1 MEHVLTKEVQVKRAK
16 AIVLV
21 ILLVWAAGD
30 SLLYTQSQDQSFAF
44 PDSSPRK
51 RARELGITIGHMTP
65 GKWNAITDVPGVRVG
80 HSTVVFG
87 SGPLVVGKGPAR
99 TGVTAVIPHEGLIW
113 RENVPAAAW
122 VLNGNGD
129 MTGTKWLNEK
139 GALETPILLTNSWSV
154 GAVFDHFLSWA
165 YHVDKDFYFDG
176 CDPVVAETW
185 DGFLNDIRGRH
196 VHKEHVFAALNGAKS
211 GPVEEGAVGGGTGMS
226 AFDFKA
232 GIGTAS
238 RLVETAGRS
247 YTVGV
252 LVQANFGSRHL
263 LRIDGVPV
271 GREITDLMPVENE
284 PDGSFLAVLATD
296 APLDHRQLRRL
307 TKRIAMGLA
316 RTGSI
321 AHNGS
326 GDLMIA
332 FSTGYRITEELEL
345 ETRPALKPG
354 HMNPLFEA
362 TVEATDEAI
371 VNSLCMAK
379 TTVGRDGNTIYAI
392 PLDRLQAIM
401 KKYGRLDTG
410 S

>member
-1 MEHVLTKEVQVKRAK
+1 MIRSGVLLAVT
-16 AIVLV
+16 
-21 ILLVWAAGD
+21 LLAWAAAEGVVKA
-30 SLLYTQSQDQSFAF
+30 QSQENTESTLAF
-44 PDSSPRK
+44 PDPAPRK
-51 RARELGITIGHMTP
+51 RARELDIVIGHMKP
-65 GKWNAITDVPGVRVG
+65 GEWNAITDVPGVRVG

-87 SGPLVVGKGPAR
+87 SGPLAVGKGPAR

-122 VLNGNGD
+122 VLNGNGA
-129 MTGTKWLNEK
+129 MTGTHWVNEK

-154 GAVFDHFLSWA
+154 GAVYDHFLSWA
-165 YHVDKDFYFDG
+165 YHVDKEFYFDG
-176 CDPVVAETW
+176 CLPVVAETW
-185 DGFLNDIRGRH
+185 DGYLNDIRGRH
-196 VHKEHVFAALNGAKS
+196 VHEEHVFAALDDANS

-238 RLVETAGRS
+238 RLVEIEGRS

-252 LVQANFGSRHL
+252 LVQANYGSRHL

-271 GREITDLMPVENE
+271 GREITDLMPKGNE
-284 PDGSFLAVLATD
+284 PGGSFLAVLATD
-296 APLDHRQLRRL
+296 APLDHRQLGRL

-316 RTGSI
+316 RTGSV

-326 GDLMIA
+326 GDLVIA
-332 FSTGYRITEELEL
+332 FSTAYRITEDAEIDM
-345 ETRPALKPG
+345 RPALKPG
-354 HMNPLFEA
+354 HMSPFFEA
-362 TVEATDEAI
+362 TTEATDEAI

-392 PLDRLQAIM
+392 PLDRLKVIM
-401 KKYGRLDTG
+401 EKYGRLHAG
-410 S
+410 R